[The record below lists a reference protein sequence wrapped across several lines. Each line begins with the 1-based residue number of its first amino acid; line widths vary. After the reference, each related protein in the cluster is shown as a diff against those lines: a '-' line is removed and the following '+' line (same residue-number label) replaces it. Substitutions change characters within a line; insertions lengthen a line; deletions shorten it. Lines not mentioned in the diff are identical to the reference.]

1 MTISDTRP
9 IQDKPIAS
17 RRAGLIERTITRL
30 WMRPARIVGITSL
43 SEKFRLFDFQ
53 GDAL

>member
-9 IQDKPIAS
+9 AQDKPVAS

-30 WMRPARIVGITSL
+30 WMRAARIVGITRL
-43 SEKFRLFDFQ
+43 SEKFRLVDFL
-53 GDAL
+53 GHAL